1 MTPSILDLIASS
13 FALAVM
19 LTLLMVTSSAPR
31 AMRIGITL
39 ATSVVI
45 TAFTLR
51 GLSLAGEGVVP
62 LVALKYLSSLKV
74 IAMAWAAL
82 DVARIAMRIGT
93 LDAVEAANTARGFLL
108 SGPALRMVWS
118 AWANAIPVPCWAK
131 AVSGEMLA
139 INRSYQINYGKTPA
153 DYIGEMDRS
162 SWSDEAVESFAEH
175 DRIVA
180 QTCRSLLCVEPA
192 PTWREPKR
200 TATFLKFPVMDSRG
214 NLAAIGG
221 IEVSDTKGLE

>member
-1 MTPSILDLIASS
+1 MTPEVFDFLSS
-13 FALAVM
+13 VVALAVM

-31 AMRIGITL
+31 KMRIGIAM

-45 TAFTLR
+45 TSVTLR
-51 GLSLAGEGVVP
+51 GLALSGEALSDSTLLQHLASV
-62 LVALKYLSSLKV
+62 KV
-74 IAMAWAAL
+74 LMLAWAAL

-131 AVSGEMLA
+131 GVTGEMLA

-153 DYIGEMDRS
+153 DYIGEHDRS
-162 SWSDEAVESFAEH
+162 AWPEESVESFAKH
-175 DRIVA
+175 DQIVA
-180 QTCRSLLCVEPA
+180 DTGRSLLCVEPA
-192 PTWREPKR
+192 PTWSDRKR
-200 TATFLKFPVMDSRG
+200 VATFLKFPIMDAKG